1 MDITKLKETAEK
13 RAATFGTTNLTC
25 LHTTLWAIQDALK
38 DVDNIDYAAPNIMK
52 ATNAL
57 AYMGNCGV
65 YLAGGIAL
73 SLKYGTENYT
83 AGEQVLAAGWKGMAY
98 GDWFKKQ
105 FGSENCFDLSGGSDF
120 STMEGMMAYMSSEE
134 KKEQCR
140 KYCVT
145 ASRKLIE
152 LLTESE

>member
-1 MDITKLKETAEK
+1 
-13 RAATFGTTNLTC
+13 
-25 LHTTLWAIQDALK
+25 
-38 DVDNIDYAAPNIMK
+38 MK

-73 SLKYGTENYT
+73 SLKYGTEDYT
-83 AGEQVLAAGWKGMAY
+83 AGEQVLATGWKGMAY

-105 FGSENCFDLSGGSDF
+105 FGSANCFDLSGGSNF

-134 KKEQCR
+134 KIEQCR
-140 KYCVT
+140 NYCVT

>member
-1 MDITKLKETAEK
+1 MNLAEIKEITEK
-13 RAATFGTTNLTC
+13 RAATFGTTSLTC
-25 LHTTLWAIQDALK
+25 LHTTLLAIQDALK
-38 DVDNIDYAAPNIMK
+38 DADSIDYATPNLMK

-65 YLAGGIAL
+65 YMAGGIAL
-73 SLKYGTENYT
+73 SQKYGTEDYT
-83 AGEQVLAAGWKGMAY
+83 DGQKVLATGWKAMAY
-98 GDWFKKQ
+98 RDWFKKQ
-105 FGSENCFDLSGGSDF
+105 FGSLNCFDLSDGADF

-140 KYCVT
+140 NYCVT